1 MPRSAPPGPVPG
13 AFGGKR
19 ADVPAVGQDGRMGTP
34 GRRRS
39 WFGWGFEDEAVPA
52 EDAAALAR
60 VLSERFGTSPVHTS
74 PPRLDEVAL
83 PQPRVRAGSAP
94 LDLHQSP
101 HDRAAHT
108 YGKAYRDVA
117 RAFQRRLDHP
127 PDAVAYP
134 GSEQQ
139 VADLLDWA
147 GDAGVA
153 LIPYGGGSSVVGG
166 VEADL
171 SGSADPDR
179 PVVSVDLSGLSG
191 VVEVDPVSRAARIRA
206 GTFGPDADEA
216 LRPHGLSMR
225 HFPQSY
231 EHSTVGGWVATRSGG
246 HFATGP
252 THIDDLVESVRAVT
266 PVGVW
271 ESRRLPGSG
280 AGPSPDRLLLGSEGT
295 LGVVTEVWLRVHQRP
310 LWRSSASLAFDTL
323 DSAVAATRA
332 CAQSGL
338 APSNCRLLDPVEAQ
352 TAGTTDG
359 RSLLL
364 LGFESADHP
373 VQAWMERA
381 VALGRDHGGTPRG
394 PVRHTGP
401 DRATSTG
408 AGAVQAWREAFLR
421 APYLRDAL
429 VAWGFVAETFETACT
444 WEAFPRLHARIVGD
458 LQEALARVCGGGQ
471 VGMRMTHVYP
481 DGAAPYYTVLAPGRA
496 GSLVAQWDEIKAAAG
511 EAILA
516 AGGTITHHH
525 AVGRTHR
532 PWYDRQRPEPFAT
545 ALRAAKAA
553 VDPHEVLQPGLL
565 TR

>member
-1 MPRSAPPGPVPG
+1 MA
-13 AFGGKR
+13 
-19 ADVPAVGQDGRMGTP
+19 P

-39 WFGWGFEDEAVPA
+39 WFGWGFEDAAVPA
-52 EDAAALAR
+52 PDAAALAR
-60 VLSERFGTSPVHTS
+60 VLGERFGTSPVHTP
-74 PPRLDEVAL
+74 PPRLEEVVL
-83 PQPRVRAGSAP
+83 PEPRLRGRPAP
-94 LDLHQSP
+94 VDLHRSTL
-101 HDRAAHT
+101 DRVAHT

-117 RAFQRRLDHP
+117 RAFERRFEHP

-134 GSEQQ
+134 RSEQE
-139 VADLLDWA
+139 VAALLEWA
-147 GDAGVA
+147 ADTGTA

-171 SGSADPDR
+171 SGTTEPDR
-179 PVVSVDLSGLSG
+179 PVVSLDLSGLSG
-191 VVEVDPVSRAARIRA
+191 VAEVDPVSRAARVRA
-206 GTFGPDADEA
+206 GTFGSDADAA

-266 PVGVW
+266 PVGLW

-295 LGVVTEVWLRVHQRP
+295 LGVVTEVWLRVHPRP
-310 LWRSSASLAFDTL
+310 RWRSSASLAFDTL
-323 DSAVAATRA
+323 ESAARATRA

-352 TAGTTDG
+352 TAGVTDG

-373 VQAWMERA
+373 VGAWMDRA
-381 VALGRDHGGTPRG
+381 VTLGQDHGGTLRG
-394 PVRHTGP
+394 QVRHSGP
-401 DRATSTG
+401 DASG
-408 AGAVQAWREAFLR
+408 PSGGGAVQAWREAFLR

-444 WEAFPRLHARIVGD
+444 WEAFPALNARIVGD
-458 LQEALARVCGGGQ
+458 LHEALARVCGGGQ
-471 VGMRMTHVYP
+471 VACG
-481 DGAAPYYTVLAPGRA
+481 
-496 GSLVAQWDEIKAAAG
+496 
-511 EAILA
+511 
-516 AGGTITHHH
+516 
-525 AVGRTHR
+525 
-532 PWYDRQRPEPFAT
+532 
-545 ALRAAKAA
+545 
-553 VDPHEVLQPGLL
+553 
-565 TR
+565 